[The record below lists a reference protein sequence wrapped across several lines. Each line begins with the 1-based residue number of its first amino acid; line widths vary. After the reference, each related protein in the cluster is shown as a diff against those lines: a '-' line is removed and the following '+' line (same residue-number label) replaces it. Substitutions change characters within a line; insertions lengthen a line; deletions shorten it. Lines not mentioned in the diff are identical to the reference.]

1 MNLYLSYWSGQKAI
15 IRDPDNNS
23 APPFPMP
30 SEITFRIIKILFKN
44 KKHSRQTFFKLPV
57 L

>member
-1 MNLYLSYWSGQKAI
+1 MNLYLPSWSGQKAI

-23 APPFPMP
+23 APPLPMP
-30 SEITFRIIKILFKN
+30 PEITFRIIKILFKN